1 MTGILE
7 ILLLAAAI
15 YLLARSPRKW
25 QTFSR
30 MVVAFV
36 TLLLLSIIG
45 SAFLRIGD
53 PEVWGA
59 AGRLAGLVLAIFVA
73 WRHQQAF
80 SRARSNAPQPSRPND
95 QPAGSPSQ

>member
-25 QTFSR
+25 QTFGR

-36 TLLLLSIIG
+36 TVLLLSIIG

-53 PEVWGA
+53 PEVWGV
-59 AGRLAGLVLAIFVA
+59 AGRLAGLLLAIFVA
-73 WRHQQAF
+73 WRHQQSF
-80 SRARSNAPQPSRPND
+80 NRARSDTPQKPRPNN
-95 QPAGSPSQ
+95 QPAGSL